1 MPCSPRAL
9 ISRIAGG
16 DFMFSFHKWK
26 TRLAKARA
34 GRDEAAAEADWLKRR
49 VAALESAFAL
59 PRATLREMFPAGA
72 PIEEIPMPAYPGAV
86 WLGGFPNRPGSP
98 PSTFRKPWRKLK
110 LSYSPIQREAM
121 PTYDYRCDDCGDFAL
136 MRPMAQR
143 DEPVGCPQC
152 GKAAARALVAAPALA
167 GAPGAVPSELAGHG
181 AGCACCGPVKLAGRA
196 DGGRGGAGWS
206 KFSSG

>member
-1 MPCSPRAL
+1 
-9 ISRIAGG
+9 
-16 DFMFSFHKWK
+16 
-26 TRLAKARA
+26 
-34 GRDEAAAEADWLKRR
+34 
-49 VAALESAFAL
+49 
-59 PRATLREMFPAGA
+59 
-72 PIEEIPMPAYPGAV
+72 
-86 WLGGFPNRPGSP
+86 
-98 PSTFRKPWRKLK
+98 
-110 LSYSPIQREAM
+110 M

-167 GAPGAVPSELAGHG
+167 GAPGAVPSELSSTHG
-181 AGCACCGPVKLAGRA
+181 AGCGCCGPVKLAGRA